1 MTALLVYFF
10 IALVVSFLC
19 SLLESVLLSV
29 SHAHIAVLVKEGSK
43 RGNLMFSLKE
53 NINRPLSA
61 ILTINTIANTVGAA
75 GVGAQTYSVFGSS
88 WVAISSI
95 ILTLSILFFSEIIP
109 KTLGANYTKSLVGF
123 TAYMVRIL
131 IFLVFPMV
139 FIGEKISKILSRDSQ
154 DNSKAS
160 RAELI
165 AMAELSEDEG
175 AIDSQEG
182 DIIEN
187 LMKLDNIL
195 AEEVMTPRSVIFS
208 LSNEDTV
215 GQVVNKYS
223 PLVFSRIPIFKNS
236 LDQVIG
242 FVHRYDLVNKQA
254 EDKFDVTMNSL
265 MEPVHTVKDSDSVS
279 TILDQFVKRRQQIFI
294 VEDEFGTTT
303 GLISLEDAIETLL
316 GVEIVDE
323 HDSVVDMRKLA
334 SAKLEKRQ
342 QKERNNNASK

>member
-10 IALVVSFLC
+10 IALLVSFLC

-29 SHAHIAVLVKEGSK
+29 SHAHIAVLVKDGKK
-43 RGNLMFSLKE
+43 RGIIMSSLKE

-88 WVAISSI
+88 WVAISSFV
-95 ILTLSILFFSEIIP
+95 LTFSILFFSEIIP

-123 TAYMVRIL
+123 TAFMTRGL
-131 IFLVFPMV
+131 IFIVFPMV
-139 FIGEKISKILSRDSQ
+139 FIGEKISKFLKKD
-154 DNSKAS
+154 DKDKSKAS
-160 RAELI
+160 REELI

-187 LMKLDNIL
+187 LMKLDNIS
-195 AEEVMTPRSVIFS
+195 AEEVMTPRSVMFA
-208 LSNEDTV
+208 LSKIDTV
-215 GQVVNKYS
+215 GEVVDKYT
-223 PLVFSRIPIFKNS
+223 PLVFSRIPIYEKS
-236 LDQVIG
+236 LDQIIG

-254 EDKFDVTMNSL
+254 EDQFHVQMYSL
-265 MEPVHTVKDSDSVS
+265 MEPVHTVSDKESVA

-294 VEDEFGTTT
+294 VADEFGTTT
-303 GLISLEDAIETLL
+303 GLITLEDAIETLL

-334 SAKLEKRQ
+334 TAKLEKRQ
-342 QKERNNNASK
+342 QQQRIKKNVL

>member
-1 MTALLVYFF
+1 MTALIVYFF
-10 IALVVSFLC
+10 TALVVSFIC

-29 SHAHIAVLVKEGSK
+29 SHAHIAVLIKEGKK
-43 RGNLMFSLKE
+43 RGKIMAGLKE

-75 GVGAQTYSVFGSS
+75 GVGAQTYSVFGSG
-88 WVAISSI
+88 WVALSSF
-95 ILTLSILFFSEIIP
+95 ILTISILFFSEIIP

-123 TAYMVRIL
+123 TSYMTNGL
-131 IFLVFPMV
+131 IFIVFPMV
-139 FIGEKISKILSRDSQ
+139 IIGEKISQFLKKGESDK
-154 DNSKAS
+154 SKAS
-160 RAELI
+160 REELI

-187 LMKLDNIL
+187 LMKLDNIS
-195 AEEVMTPRSVIFS
+195 AEEVMTPRSVMFA
-208 LSNEDTV
+208 LSKNETV
-215 GQVVNKYS
+215 GEVIDKYT
-223 PLVFSRIPIFKNS
+223 PLVFSRIPIYEKS
-236 LDQVIG
+236 LEQIIG

-254 EDKFDVTMNSL
+254 EDKFHVEMHSL
-265 MEPVHTVKDSDSVS
+265 MEPVHTVSVDESIS

-294 VEDEFGTTT
+294 VADEFGTTT
-303 GLISLEDAIETLL
+303 GLITLEDAIETLL

-334 SAKLEKRQ
+334 SAKLAKRQ
-342 QKERNNNASK
+342 QRERKQKKAQ

>member
-10 IALVVSFLC
+10 TALVVSFLC

-29 SHAHIAVLVKEGSK
+29 SHAHIAVLVKEGGK
-43 RGNLMFSLKE
+43 RGKLMASLKE

-88 WVAISSI
+88 WVAISSF

-123 TAYMVRIL
+123 TAYMTSAL
-131 IFLVFPMV
+131 IFIVFPMV
-139 FIGEKISKILSRDSQ
+139 FIGEKISKFLKRD
-154 DNSKAS
+154 DKDKSKAS
-160 RAELI
+160 REELI

-187 LMKLDNIL
+187 LMKLDNIS

-208 LSNEDTV
+208 LADEDTV
-215 GQVVNKYS
+215 GKVIDKYT
-223 PLVFSRIPIFKNS
+223 PLVFSRIPIFKDT
-236 LDQVIG
+236 LDQIIG

-254 EDKFDVTMNSL
+254 EDKFNVMMKEL
-265 MEPVHTVKDSDSVS
+265 MEPVHTVRDTDSVS
-279 TILDQFVKRRQQIFI
+279 NILDQFVKRRQQIFI

-303 GLISLEDAIETLL
+303 GLITLEDAIETLL

-323 HDSVVDMRKLA
+323 HDHVVDMRKLA
-334 SAKLEKRQ
+334 SAKLAKRQ
-342 QKERNNNASK
+342 QKERTQK

>member
-10 IALVVSFLC
+10 IALLVSFLC

-29 SHAHIAVLVKEGSK
+29 SHAHIAVLVKDGKK
-43 RGNLMFSLKE
+43 RGIIMSSLKE

-88 WVAISSI
+88 WVATSSFV
-95 ILTLSILFFSEIIP
+95 LTFSILFFSEIIP

-123 TAYMVRIL
+123 TAFMTRGL
-131 IFLVFPMV
+131 IFIVFPMV
-139 FIGEKISKILSRDSQ
+139 FIGEKISKFLKKD
-154 DNSKAS
+154 DKDKSKAS
-160 RAELI
+160 REELI

-187 LMKLDNIL
+187 LMKLDNIS
-195 AEEVMTPRSVIFS
+195 AEEVMTPRSVMFA
-208 LSNEDTV
+208 LSKMDTV
-215 GQVVNKYS
+215 GEVVDKYT
-223 PLVFSRIPIFKNS
+223 PLVFSRIPIYEKS
-236 LDQVIG
+236 LDQIIG

-254 EDKFDVTMNSL
+254 EDQFHVQMYSL
-265 MEPVHTVKDSDSVS
+265 MEPVHTVSDKDSVA

-294 VEDEFGTTT
+294 VADEFGTTT
-303 GLISLEDAIETLL
+303 GLITLEDAIETLL

-334 SAKLEKRQ
+334 TAKLEKRQ
-342 QKERNNNASK
+342 QQQRIKKNVL

>member
-43 RGNLMFSLKE
+43 RGKLMFSLKE

-61 ILTINTIANTVGAA
+61 ILTFNTIANTVGAA

-123 TAYMVRIL
+123 TAYMIRIL

-139 FIGEKISKILSRDSQ
+139 FLGEKISKFLSRDNQ
-154 DNSKAS
+154 DSSKAS
-160 RAELI
+160 REELI

-208 LSNEDTV
+208 LSDEDTV
-215 GQVVNKYS
+215 GKVVNKYS
-223 PLVFSRIPIFKNS
+223 PLVFSRIPIFRNS

-254 EDKFDVTMNSL
+254 EDKFNVTMSSL
-265 MEPVHTVKDSDSVS
+265 MEPVHTVKESDSVS

-303 GLISLEDAIETLL
+303 GLISLKDAIETLL

-342 QKERNNNASK
+342 QKERNNNSTK